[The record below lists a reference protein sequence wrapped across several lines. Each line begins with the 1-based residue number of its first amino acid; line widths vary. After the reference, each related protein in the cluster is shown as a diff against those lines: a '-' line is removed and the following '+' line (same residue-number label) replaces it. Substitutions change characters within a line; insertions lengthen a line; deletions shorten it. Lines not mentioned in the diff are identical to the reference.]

1 MDFER
6 DILTNLHR
14 SDVVLL
20 VVSEY
25 TFDERI
31 QRPGDWV
38 RREIAEALALSKP
51 LVLAMVDGR
60 TPPVL
65 AMVDGRTPP
74 DAAELPEDIRA
85 VAWRQGVSFPAEY
98 WTAAVERLVG
108 FIEGWPWVWS
118 KSWPLSPPSS
128 PPLSFPPSAQ
138 TASP

>member
-60 TPPVL
+60 TPP
-65 AMVDGRTPP
+65 

-85 VAWRQGVSFPAEY
+85 VAWRPA
-98 WTAAVERLVG
+98 W
-108 FIEGWPWVWS
+108 
-118 KSWPLSPPSS
+118 
-128 PPLSFPPSAQ
+128 
-138 TASP
+138 